1 MTATITVTTAELHAR
16 LDELLAAARAGN
28 EVLVCDEN
36 LPGVRL
42 APIPAPPPPARRE
55 WKFNLHPG
63 AMVMREDFDDPID
76 EDSFLRGEI

>member
-16 LDELLAAARAGN
+16 LDELLDAARAGT
-28 EVLVCDEN
+28 EVLICDED

-42 APIPAPPPPARRE
+42 SPAPPPQPPARRE

-76 EDSFLRGEI
+76 EEAFLRGDL